1 MVFLG
6 HISRYHRNSSRI
18 WAQFGPIW
26 LDLTG
31 CLGEVTN
38 KIGGAIFSSKLK
50 RKLFLKFHHIRLDE
64 YCPKLYL
71 NFKIGRVQR
80 KLGPHSVLL
89 GVKARREMDSSFL
102 GRGPS
107 GAASAGDR
115 FLSYG
120 SAKICPII
128 EKNISDESS

>member
-1 MVFLG
+1 MKSLTKLEVPYF
-6 HISRYHRNSSRI
+6 HQNSK
-18 WAQFGPIW
+18 
-26 LDLTG
+26 
-31 CLGEVTN
+31 EN
-38 KIGGAIFSSKLK
+38 YFS
-50 RKLFLKFHHIRLDE
+50 KFHYNRLDE

-128 EKNISDESS
+128 EKNISNESS